1 MLTCGLV
8 CAWIPCAIHAS
19 AYPITS
25 EIIMNETEFLDEINT
40 LNGKPIETFKKF
52 GLPIT
57 VIEDVEL
64 VKSGKFRKFI
74 YQGREVFSP
83 EIVSVLHFEK
93 QGLKACWSE
102 GIAVQLIN
110 MAVGRYVFK
119 GYESLVRYVGIKPQK
134 LKEAE
139 IELEKRLQQER
150 DAPAWA
156 TAAEESVRSNPL
168 SKIRKVE
175 PQVLTVMNITGL
187 DRSEELEKFMLG
199 EGAGIFP
206 YSFSDDGKAEWLEK
220 SLNRFVS
227 IQVDASVQ
235 EIREIVLER
244 LDQIKRDSQVLKEF
258 LILPDIAGKKQYDFH
273 AKFYKPYA
281 LDFAFQLL
289 NHIPSGELLSFISDF
304 GVKNWDLMVL
314 APEPGKIRLV
324 EVKLDDDLTMN
335 QRRMLAEALAKGEVI
350 ELCVVQPKRA

>member
-1 MLTCGLV
+1 MM
-8 CAWIPCAIHAS
+8 
-19 AYPITS
+19 S
-25 EIIMNETEFLDEINT
+25 ESEFLDEINA
-40 LNGKPIETFKKF
+40 LKGKPIETFKNY

-57 VIEDVEL
+57 VIDDVDL
-64 VKSGKFRKFI
+64 VKTGKFRKFI

-83 EIVSVLHFEK
+83 EIVAVLYFEK

-102 GIAVQLIN
+102 GISVQLIH

-119 GYESLVRYVGIKPQK
+119 GYESHVRYVGIKPEK

-139 IELEKRLQQER
+139 IKLEKQLQQDR

-156 TAAEESVRSNPL
+156 KALKERVRENPPN
-168 SKIRKVE
+168 KIPKVDPKE
-175 PQVLTVMNITGL
+175 LTVMNVTCL
-187 DRSEELEKFMLG
+187 DRFEKLEKFMLC
-199 EGAGIFP
+199 EGTGIFP
-206 YSFSDDGKAEWLEK
+206 YSFAEERKREWLENT
-220 SLNRFVS
+220 LNQFVS
-227 IQVDASVQ
+227 IQVDATVQ

-244 LDQIKRDSQVLKEF
+244 LDQIKRDSQVLKDF
-258 LILPDIAGKKQYDFH
+258 LILPDIAGKEQYAFH

-289 NHIPSGELLSFISDF
+289 NHIPSGELLSFIDDF
-304 GVKNWDLMVL
+304 GLKNWDLMVL
-314 APEPGKIRLV
+314 APEPGKYRLV

-335 QRRMLAEALAKGEVI
+335 QRRMLAKALAMGEVV

>member
-1 MLTCGLV
+1 M
-8 CAWIPCAIHAS
+8 
-19 AYPITS
+19 S
-25 EIIMNETEFLDEINT
+25 ENEFLDEINA
-40 LNGKPIETFKKF
+40 LNGNPVETFKKF

-57 VIEDVEL
+57 VIDDVDL
-64 VKSGKFRKFI
+64 VKTGKFRKFI
-74 YQGREVFSP
+74 YQSREVFSP
-83 EIVSVLHFEK
+83 EIVAVLYFEK

-102 GIAVQLIN
+102 GIAVNLIDD
-110 MAVGRYVFK
+110 AVGRYVFK
-119 GYESLVRYVGIKPQK
+119 GYESHVRYVGIKPEK

-156 TAAEESVRSNPL
+156 KDVEERVRADPL

-175 PQVLTVMNITGL
+175 PQELTVMNITGL

-199 EGAGIFP
+199 EGTGIFP
-206 YSFSDDGKAEWLEK
+206 YSFSDESKNEWLEK

-235 EIREIVLER
+235 KIREIVLER
-244 LDQIKRDSQVLKEF
+244 LDEIMRDSQVLKDF
-258 LILPDIAGKKQYDFH
+258 LILPDIAGKKQYDFY
-273 AKFYKPYA
+273 AKFYKPFA
-281 LDFAFQLL
+281 LDFSFQLL

-314 APEPGKIRLV
+314 APEPGKYRLV

-335 QRRMLAEALAKGEVI
+335 QRRMLAKALTMGEVV
-350 ELCVVQPKRA
+350 ELCVVQPRRA